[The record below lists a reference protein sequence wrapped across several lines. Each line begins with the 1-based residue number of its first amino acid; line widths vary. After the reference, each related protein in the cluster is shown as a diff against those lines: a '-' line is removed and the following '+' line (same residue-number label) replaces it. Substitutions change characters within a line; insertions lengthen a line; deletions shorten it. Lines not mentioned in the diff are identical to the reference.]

1 MKTKIESFINLLHG
15 IKWLQV
21 FTIYLRYL
29 IGISFV
35 YAFIWKLGD
44 HLLLYQTKDLGKEVQ
59 LNPAFVFQS
68 IMRIKSLWI
77 AAAYAQLIS
86 GILLATQRFATL
98 GAIIFFPVI
107 LCIFLIT
114 AYVGFN
120 GTWEITFLMM
130 LGTVYLLI
138 WDIKKLLPIFFNEP
152 DIVMDYSDTPQP
164 FIHHWWW
171 QLLGGILIVITFLNL
186 LYANTF
192 IWLLLC
198 LITGLAG
205 LLVHPRIIPK
215 TDRK

>member
-1 MKTKIESFINLLHG
+1 MKTRIESFINLLHSF
-15 IKWLQV
+15 KWLQV

-29 IGISFV
+29 IGITFV

-44 HLLLYQTKDLGKEVQ
+44 HLLIYQPNNLGTETQ

-86 GILLATQRFATL
+86 GILLSTQRFATL
-98 GAIIFFPVI
+98 GAILFFPVI

-114 AYVGFN
+114 AYVGFK
-120 GTWEITFLMM
+120 GTREITLLMM

-138 WDIKKLLPIFFNEP
+138 WDLKKLLPIFINEP
-152 DIVMDYSDTPQP
+152 DIILDYSNTPQP

-171 QLLGGILIVITFLNL
+171 QLLGGILIVITFLNV
-186 LYANTF
+186 LYVNTF

-205 LLVHPRIIPK
+205 LLVHPRIIPR